1 MAKTITKLQ
10 LLKAVTL
17 GNGQMRHL
25 KELACR
31 YPSASMAAYT
41 DMCFLSLKYTRTHLN
56 WLYTWSTSISPFW
69 PPESSEFPKTDTQ
82 YTISLIANLY
92 QLIFVDTEV
101 YFVIRSESPWSH
113 NANSFTLSNFLRSR
127 LQGKLF
133 DHISCAQSDITGQ
146 HCRNHIANIK
156 LLSDGTS
163 TKAALF
169 YLNWLQVNWCSF
181 QALTVVMEMRYAQD
195 EQEVDHW
202 LHSPPIS

>member
-56 WLYTWSTSISPFW
+56 WLYTWWTSISPFW
-69 PPESSEFPKTDTQ
+69 PPGSSEFPKTDTQ

-92 QLIFVDTEV
+92 QLIFVDTKV
-101 YFVIRSESPWSH
+101 YFVIRSGSPWSH
-113 NANSFTLSNFLRSR
+113 NANSFTLSKFFEEQIAGKTFWSHQLCPKWYYRTA
-127 LQGKLF
+127 LQK
-133 DHISCAQSDITGQ
+133 S
-146 HCRNHIANIK
+146 
-156 LLSDGTS
+156 
-163 TKAALF
+163 
-169 YLNWLQVNWCSF
+169 
-181 QALTVVMEMRYAQD
+181 
-195 EQEVDHW
+195 
-202 LHSPPIS
+202 HS

>member
-1 MAKTITKLQ
+1 MFKLGIYVMAKTITKLQ

-17 GNGQMRHL
+17 VNGQMRQL
-25 KELACR
+25 EELACR

-69 PPESSEFPKTDTQ
+69 PPGSSEFPKIDTQ

-113 NANSFTLSNFLRSR
+113 NANSLPCQIFWGADCRENFLITSVVPKVI
-127 LQGKLF
+127 LQ
-133 DHISCAQSDITGQ
+133 DSTAEIT
-146 HCRNHIANIK
+146 
-156 LLSDGTS
+156 
-163 TKAALF
+163 
-169 YLNWLQVNWCSF
+169 
-181 QALTVVMEMRYAQD
+181 
-195 EQEVDHW
+195 
-202 LHSPPIS
+202 